1 MDIALAVV
9 TIATAVA
16 VGVVSVFLLTRLVR
30 TIVELR
36 RITVGLN
43 DVLGWAV
50 GRVLHDRGQRGRG
63 ADDERGGAR
72 VDGDRRDDAG

>member
-1 MDIALAVV
+1 VDIALAVV
-9 TIATAVA
+9 TIATAVT
-16 VGVVSVFLLTRLVR
+16 VGVISVFLLTRLVT

-50 GRVLHDRGQRGRG
+50 GRVLSDPCDGP
-63 ADDERGGAR
+63 
-72 VDGDRRDDAG
+72 VDGRVAAAHKLGPG

>member
-50 GRVLHDRGQRGRG
+50 GRVLHVPYDGPG
-63 ADDERGGAR
+63 DDGTATAAHKLGS
-72 VDGDRRDDAG
+72 G

>member
-1 MDIALAVV
+1 VDIALAVV

-16 VGVVSVFLLTRLVR
+16 VGVISVFLLTRLVK

-43 DVLGWAV
+43 DVLGWAA
-50 GRVLHDRGQRGRG
+50 GRVLRDPYDGP
-63 ADDERGGAR
+63 ADGTVAAAHKLGP
-72 VDGDRRDDAG
+72 G